1 MVASALQ
8 ANDDCFENAIIKLEN
23 NYCSDILTKVHNWSK
38 TIIAR
43 LNKKNWVWMCMK
55 IMCSIK
61 GTDNEL
67 AFCGESSLYS
77 QLCRVRGIH
86 TCI

>member
-8 ANDDCFENAIIKLEN
+8 VNDCFENVIIKLEN
-23 NYCSDILTKVHNWSK
+23 NDCSDILTKVHNWSK
-38 TIIAR
+38 TIAR
-43 LNKKNWVWMCMK
+43 LNKKNWVWKCMK

-67 AFCGESSLYS
+67 AFCGESSSYS
-77 QLCRVRGIH
+77 QLHRVRGIH

>member
-1 MVASALQ
+1 MESLIQKRVNA
-8 ANDDCFENAIIKLEN
+8 DRFENVIIKLEHN
-23 NYCSDILTKVHNWSK
+23 DCSDILTKVHSWSK

-43 LNKKNWVWMCMK
+43 LNKKNWVWKCMK

-67 AFCGESSLYS
+67 AFCL
-77 QLCRVRGIH
+77 
-86 TCI
+86 